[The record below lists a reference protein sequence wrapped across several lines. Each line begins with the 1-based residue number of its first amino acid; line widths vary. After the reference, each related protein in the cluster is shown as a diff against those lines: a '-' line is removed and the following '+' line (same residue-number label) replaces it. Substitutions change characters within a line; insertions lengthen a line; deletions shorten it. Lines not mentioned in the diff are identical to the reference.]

1 MADPADC
8 QEEVVPNGFMTTRWS
23 VVVRAAAPVE
33 ESRAALETLCKAY
46 WFPIYAYA
54 RKQGCNAE
62 DAEDVTQDF
71 LAEISH
77 SQFLPRAD
85 PARGRF
91 RGYLLD
97 AVRKRIINLRAKA
110 STIKRGGRQVIVS
123 LDEPTG
129 EEQYRQVD
137 DPALDPAEAYERSW
151 VLTMLQR
158 VRTRLREEET
168 ARGKIAEFD
177 LLEPFLSHAPED
189 DEYRDIAARLGIAR
203 NSVAVAIHRL
213 GKRYRDLLRH
223 EVAQTVDDPSEID
236 EELAYLVKVLT
247 R

>member
-1 MADPADC
+1 MADPSAC
-8 QEEVVPNGFMTTRWS
+8 QEDIALNGFMTTRWS
-23 VVVRAAAPVE
+23 VVVRAANPVE
-33 ESRAALETLCKAY
+33 ESRAALEMLCKAY
-46 WFPIYAYA
+46 WFPIYTYA
-54 RKQGCNAE
+54 RKQGCSAE

-71 LAEISH
+71 LVEISH

-110 STIKRGGRQVIVS
+110 ATIKRGGRQVIVS

-137 DPALDPAEAYERSW
+137 DPSLDPSQAYERSW
-151 VLTMLQR
+151 VLTLLQR
-158 VRTRLREEET
+158 VRTRLRDEET
-168 ARGKIAEFD
+168 ARGKLAEFE
-177 LLEPFLSHAPED
+177 LLEPFLSNPPQD
-189 DEYRDIAARLGIAR
+189 DEYRAIAERLGIAR

-223 EVAQTVDDPSEID
+223 EVAQTVSDPSEID

>member
-1 MADPADC
+1 MGNPSDGH
-8 QEEVVPNGFMTTRWS
+8 EEVVLNGFMTTRWS
-23 VVVRAAAPVE
+23 VVTRAAAPVE
-33 ESRAALETLCKAY
+33 ESRAALEMLCKAY
-46 WFPIYAYA
+46 WFPIYAFA

-62 DAEDVTQDF
+62 DAEDITQEF
-71 LAEISH
+71 LSEISH

-91 RGYLLD
+91 RSYLLD
-97 AVRKRIINLRAKA
+97 AVRKRIINLRVKA
-110 STIKRGGRQVIVS
+110 STVKRGGRQVIVS

-129 EEQYRQVD
+129 EDQYRQVD
-137 DPALDPAEAYERSW
+137 DPSLDPAEAYERSW

-158 VRTRLREEET
+158 VRTRLREEES
-168 ARGKIAEFD
+168 ARGKLAEFER
-177 LLEPFLSHAPED
+177 LEPFLSNAPQE
-189 DEYRDIAARLGIAR
+189 DEYLAIAARLGIAR

-223 EVAQTVDDPSEID
+223 EVAQTVNDPSEID
-236 EELAYLVKVLT
+236 DELAYLVKVLV